1 MKKEN
6 LLRMK
11 KYILI
16 ISLFFIA
23 QSLQSDPYT
32 DYILKGS
39 IQLNGNVYKSDFE
52 QIGGYKNCCPRYE
65 SAFGIAPAIYIG
77 GEIRNVFNLFGY
89 DMNYSLL
96 LGYND
101 LSANYSINQ
110 HIGNELGTDS
120 YERILVDHKLDITY
134 SLLNTEHSLWFNPA
148 KELPLGVK
156 IGFNIGIPLAKEFH
170 QREVLLEPSDATFPD
185 GSKEFNA
192 AKADIPNTSAIFTAL
207 SLGAR
212 YRVYKFSDYEL
223 FAHANLNYGLGS
235 IASDLDLN
243 IHQAALGV
251 TVHFNIPKADPPRPL
266 APPVPEAPIP
276 EPPPIARKPDMQLL
290 TEYDYKRVNSGDT
303 LSVTINKVEYVN
315 FASLMPVLVFEKN
328 SNNVKPIKVIGT
340 GTGNLY
346 DANFRAYESLDF
358 PNKYPELISEHLKLF
373 PNSKFRI
380 IAESEDEEITVLD
393 SRLESISKRLKEV
406 GIADNLFTT
415 EAKILKSSKD
425 RKPEVTEE
433 SRKIFFDFAN
443 DGGLIEVKVSTDYLV
458 DNFNKVMNIT
468 PIFFAEDTTSFT
480 GKTLFNGSN
489 ETKLKTGTNQVVFSS
504 GMFVAKDNNTNQFE
518 VSAEV
523 TDSEGNTANAKS
535 SFYLTHDEK
544 QVRRYVNLNRD
555 NKENEIEEFILGYT
569 HFDKSDFYLVNS
581 YAVDYIRSKS
591 LEGRTLEIIPLTDN
605 IGTKEYNDNLARK
618 RAESAV
624 QLLGKNLGK
633 YEIIIPEG
641 EVFSND
647 SPYGRMMNRA
657 VIIRIK

>member
-1 MKKEN
+1 
-6 LLRMK
+6 MK

-23 QSLQSDPYT
+23 QSMQSDPYT

-39 IQLNGNVYKSDFE
+39 VQLNGNIYSSDFE

-65 SAFGIAPAIYIG
+65 SAFGLAPAIFVG

-110 HIGNELGTDS
+110 HIGNELGIDG
-120 YERILVDHKLDITY
+120 YDRILVDHKLDITY
-134 SLLNTEHSLWFNPA
+134 SLLSSEHSLWFNPV

-156 IGFNIGIPLAKEFH
+156 IGLNIGLPIAKEFH

-185 GSKEFNA
+185 GSREFNP
-192 AKADIPNTSAIFTAL
+192 AKAEIPNASSIFTAL

-212 YRVYKFSDYEL
+212 YRVYQFSDYEL
-223 FAHANLNYGLGS
+223 FAHANMNYGLGS

-243 IHQAALGV
+243 IHQLALGI

-276 EPPPIARKPDMQLL
+276 QPPPIARKPDMKLL
-290 TEYDYKRVNSGDT
+290 TEFDYNKVNSGDT
-303 LSVTINKVEYVN
+303 LRVTINKLEYVN

-328 SNNVKPIKVIGT
+328 SNSVIPIKVISK

-358 PNKYPELISEHLKLF
+358 PNKYPEIISEHLKHY
-373 PNSKFRI
+373 PVAKFRI
-380 IAESEDEEITVLD
+380 IAESEDEDIAVLN
-393 SRLESISKRLKEV
+393 SRLENISKRLKDA
-406 GIADNLFTT
+406 GIDGKLFTT
-415 EAKILKSSKD
+415 EARIIKSSKD
-425 RKPEVTEE
+425 RKAEVTEE
-433 SRKIFFDFAN
+433 ARKIFFDFAN

-468 PIFFAEDTTSFT
+468 PIFFAEDTASFA
-480 GKTLFNGSN
+480 GKTLFNGAN
-489 ETKLKTGTNQVVFSS
+489 ETKLKIGTNQVVFSS
-504 GMFVAKDNNTNQFE
+504 GMFVGKDDDVNHFE

-523 TDSEGNTANAKS
+523 TDSEGNTANSKS
-535 SFYLTHDEK
+535 TFYLTHDEK
-544 QVRRYVNLNRD
+544 QVKRYINLNRD
-555 NKENEIEEFILGYT
+555 NKDNEIEEFILGYT
-569 HFDKSDFYLVNS
+569 HFDKADFYLVNS
-581 YAVDYIRSKS
+581 FAVDYIRSKS

-618 RAESAV
+618 RAASAV

-633 YEIIIPEG
+633 YDVIIPDG
-641 EVFSND
+641 EVFSNE